1 MGSGIVRGFYK
12 GLDDIFAR
20 NDTQAAKNYIEIWLK
35 TARANSN
42 RELELATCNELGGV
56 CRVLDRKS
64 VV

>member
-42 RELELATCNELGGV
+42 R
-56 CRVLDRKS
+56 
-64 VV
+64 